1 MKHAFILGLMKSHIY
16 ISHIKNIFLDVKK
29 TTNKIYKNIKYKN
42 PLKLYYIKQKLESYD
57 YLLSK
62 DEISDTIDFF
72 KSFFFYFLT
81 EDNIKLTKR
90 NHFDKNNIIQNKELY
105 SYNEKYFTIFHY
117 MNIILEDFKENELSR
132 NDILYFFYLY
142 KNEMLFFNKYNI
154 NKYNFNKYIFNKNIF
169 ISENMFTNKY
179 NNSLLLDLNQYFQK
193 KNRF

>member
-16 ISHIKNIFLDVKK
+16 ISRIKNIYLDVKK
-29 TTNKIYKNIKYKN
+29 TTNKIYKNIKYKD

-62 DEISDTIDFF
+62 DEISDTIDFY

-90 NHFDKNNIIQNKELY
+90 NHFDKNSVTQNKELY
-105 SYNEKYFTIFHY
+105 SYNEKKRNIFHY
-117 MNIILEDFKENELSR
+117 MNIILEDFKENELSK

-142 KNEMLFFNKYNI
+142 KNELFFFNKYNL
-154 NKYNFNKYIFNKNIF
+154 NKYKFNKHIFNKNIF
-169 ISENMFTNKY
+169 ISENMFINKY
-179 NNSLLLDLNQYFQK
+179 NNSLLLDLNQYFKK